1 MTYKNVV
8 VYCGS
13 HFGNDPAYAAFAGE
27 LGEALGKNHFRMI
40 YGGGTVGLM
49 GICADAAMAAGGEV
63 TGIIPEVFI
72 AKEQAHRGITKLIE
86 VPDMVERKKI
96 MIGSGHAFIALPGGP
111 GTLEEFSDTISHLRI
126 YGEGKRPPVII
137 ANVDGFY
144 DPLLSLINA
153 WEEEGFMEEG
163 DRDNIFI
170 CSSVDE
176 IMKVIS
182 DHEI

>member
-27 LGEALGKNHFRMI
+27 LGEALGKNHFHMI

-72 AKEQAHRGITKLIE
+72 AKEQAHRGLT
-86 VPDMVERKKI
+86 
-96 MIGSGHAFIALPGGP
+96 
-111 GTLEEFSDTISHLRI
+111 
-126 YGEGKRPPVII
+126 
-137 ANVDGFY
+137 
-144 DPLLSLINA
+144 
-153 WEEEGFMEEG
+153 
-163 DRDNIFI
+163 
-170 CSSVDE
+170 
-176 IMKVIS
+176 
-182 DHEI
+182 